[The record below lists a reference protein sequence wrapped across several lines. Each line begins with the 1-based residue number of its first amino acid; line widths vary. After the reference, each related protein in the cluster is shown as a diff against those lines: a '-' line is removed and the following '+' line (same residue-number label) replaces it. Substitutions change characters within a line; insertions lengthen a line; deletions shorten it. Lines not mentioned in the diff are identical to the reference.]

1 MWEKRRK
8 EDEKR
13 AGSGRH
19 LALGQPHCRVISA
32 KGFCLV
38 LSAPSLWGGTRTL
51 SPKMKHLYFSIVLED
66 VALEHAGVQTAQMVM
81 VPKWPIDWFTCSP
94 RSRMGFRQVLQ
105 RSL

>member
-1 MWEKRRK
+1 MGKK
-8 EDEKR
+8 
-13 AGSGRH
+13 
-19 LALGQPHCRVISA
+19 A
-32 KGFCLV
+32 KGGREEGWFRPP
-38 LSAPSLWGGTRTL
+38 PSVGTTALQGDKCKRLLFGFISTFSVGRTRTL